1 MLVVKSGASRQR
13 QLTISGLFWGVEEP
27 IRIVGVEVIGNHVT
41 EAQLPLATEHELEP
55 FPHQLLRHEE
65 ASGKAI
71 GLSFCRCTWC
81 LQMTAV
87 KSAVA
92 VHDSV
97 FVEHKVADLMRAGE
111 ELDFVTKLSRDGNL
125 VRLTVN
131 QRRDTSTGVVPIELG
146 VSLGGMLMVV
156 VAAAHGSDPGAAHHH
171 PRNILIWPQVTAITV
186 NLQGNVL
193 I

>member
-1 MLVVKSGASRQR
+1 
-13 QLTISGLFWGVEEP
+13 
-27 IRIVGVEVIGNHVT
+27 
-41 EAQLPLATEHELEP
+41 
-55 FPHQLLRHEE
+55 
-65 ASGKAI
+65 
-71 GLSFCRCTWC
+71 
-81 LQMTAV
+81 MTAV

-111 ELDFVTKLSRDGNL
+111 ELDFVTNLSRDGNL

-131 QRRDTSTGVVPIELG
+131 QGRDTSTGVVPIELG
-146 VSLGGMLMVV
+146 VSLGGMLMLV
-156 VAAAHGSDPGAAHHH
+156 VAADHGSDPGAAHHH
-171 PRNILIWPQVTAITV
+171 RRNILIWPQVTAITV